1 MGDSYK
7 IIEIEKRLKNKFK
20 NLNLNFD
27 FVEGRKV
34 NIFFDVGF
42 GEKFV
47 IFVLPLE
54 SNYDLES
61 LLNFS
66 SLEVL
71 FESIRRFIQVNPPK
85 GFRVRFVITDNNDNS
100 FTNLRLN
107 TDKLGREDRILM
119 ILNIKETGVGNE
131 KIVING
137 LESDLIFKINKLI
150 KENGLNTKLIRW
162 KEDCMADKISN
173 INVLEFKTYPNNF
186 ANILPK
192 DFFDKKRVAYITTLI
207 SLIVTQVFKL

>member
-27 FVEGRKV
+27 FANGRKV

-47 IFVLPLE
+47 IFVLPFE
-54 SNYDLES
+54 NNYDLES

-85 GFRVRFVITDNNDNS
+85 GFRVRFILTDNNDNS
-100 FTNLRLN
+100 FTNLRLH
-107 TDKLGREDRILM
+107 TDKLGRDRILM

-131 KIVING
+131 RIVING
-137 LESDLIFKINKLI
+137 LEGNLIFKINKVI

-173 INVLEFKTYPNNF
+173 INVLEFRTYPNNF
-186 ANILPK
+186 ANILSK

-207 SLIVTQVFKL
+207 FLIVTQVFKL